1 MMPCHICGG
10 FDRIKLYHQSFSGLS
25 SGSFLDGYDVC
36 VCDQCGFGFADG
48 LPPAESFDKYYA
60 EMSKWDYLE
69 SDGVESEEHLK
80 RFEKVADD
88 ILSMGISKETPV
100 LDIGCS
106 TGGMLAA
113 LKRRGFTNLT
123 GLDPSPKS
131 AELAKSLYDIEVVT
145 GSVKDLNILPK
156 NFGLVMLSGVLEHFY
171 DPDSAIRDIRNLIV
185 QGGLF
190 YVSVPDV
197 TRFASCF
204 DAPYQQFSLEHIL
217 YFSPESLTNLLRTS
231 GFKPVQIKPVLY
243 PYTRSFDYPVI
254 EALFEKTETSPWV
267 HDRTTHP
274 ALKEYIKASATIE
287 EKIASQI
294 EHLVSTQDPIIVWG
308 VGTQTQRL
316 MASGQLPKANIF
328 AFVDSNAH
336 YHGKLLHDKPIISPK
351 EAGNCNNSILISSI
365 IFREEITAQ
374 IREDLK
380 LSNRLITIG
389 FSGENN

>member
-10 FDRIKLYHQSFSGLS
+10 FDRIKLYRQSFSGLS
-25 SGSFLDGYDVC
+25 SGSFLHGYDVC
-36 VCDQCGFGFADG
+36 VCGQCGFGFADG
-48 LPPAESFDKYYA
+48 LPPSESFDKYYA

-69 SDGVESEEHLK
+69 SAGVESEEHLK

-88 ILSMGISKETPV
+88 IISLGIRKETPV

-171 DPDSAIRDIRNLIV
+171 DPDSAIRDIGNLMV
-185 QGGLF
+185 QGGMF

-197 TRFASCF
+197 TRFTSCF

-217 YFSPESLTNLLRTS
+217 YFSPESLINLLRKS
-231 GFKPVQIKPVLY
+231 GFKPAQIKPVLY

-254 EALFEKTETSPWV
+254 EALFQKAEASTWV
-267 HDRTTHP
+267 PDQTTLP
-274 ALKEYIKASATIE
+274 ALNAYVKASATVE
-287 EKIASQI
+287 EKISSQI
-294 EHLVSTQDPIIVWG
+294 EKLVSMQEPILVWG

-316 MASGQLPKANIF
+316 MSSGHLSKANIT
-328 AFVDSNAH
+328 AFIDSNAH
-336 YHGKLLHDKPIISPK
+336 YHGKLLHDRPIISPK
-351 EAGNCNNSILISSI
+351 EAGNYNHPILISSI
-365 IFREEITAQ
+365 IFRQEIIEQ
-374 IREDLK
+374 IRQELK
-380 LSNRLITIG
+380 LSNRLVAIG
-389 FSGENN
+389 GDEK

>member
-1 MMPCHICGG
+1 MHPCHICGG
-10 FDRIKLYHQSFSGLS
+10 SNHTRIYHQSFSGLS
-25 SGSFLDGYDVC
+25 SGSFLKSYDVC

-48 LPPAESFDKYYA
+48 LPPAESFEKYYA

-69 SDGVESEEHLK
+69 SDGVESDEHLQ

-88 ILSMGISKETPV
+88 ILSMGISKQTPV

-131 AELAKSLYDIEVVT
+131 AELAKSLHEIEVVT
-145 GSVKDLNILPK
+145 GAVKDLNQLPK

-171 DPDSAIRDIRNLIV
+171 DPDSAIRDIRNLMV
-185 QGGLF
+185 EGGMF

-217 YFSPESLTNLLRTS
+217 YFSPESLTNLLRKS
-231 GFKPVQIKPVLY
+231 GFKPAQIKPVLY

-254 EALFEKTETSPWV
+254 EALFQKTEASTWV
-267 HDRTTHP
+267 PDQTTLS
-274 ALKEYIKASATIE
+274 ALNAYVKASATVE
-287 EKIASQI
+287 EKISSQI
-294 EHLVSTQDPIIVWG
+294 EKLVSTQEPILVWG

-316 MASGQLPKANIF
+316 MSSGHLSKANIT
-328 AFVDSNAH
+328 AFIDSNAH

-351 EAGNCNNSILISSI
+351 EAGNYNQPILISSI
-365 IFREEITAQ
+365 IFRAEITEQ
-374 IREDLK
+374 IRQELK
-380 LSNRLITIG
+380 LSNRLIAIG
-389 FSGENN
+389 CDEK

>member
-36 VCDQCGFGFADG
+36 VCGQCGFGFADG

-69 SDGVESEEHLK
+69 SAGVESEEHLK

-88 ILSMGISKETPV
+88 IISLGIRKETPV

-113 LKRRGFTNLT
+113 LKRRGFTHLT

-131 AELAKSLYDIEVVT
+131 AELAKSLYGIEVVT
-145 GSVKDLNILPK
+145 GSVKDLNMLPK

-171 DPDSAIRDIRNLIV
+171 DPDSAIRDIRNLMA
-185 QGGLF
+185 QGGMF

-197 TRFASCF
+197 TRFTSCF

-217 YFSPESLTNLLRTS
+217 YFSPESLTNLLRKS
-231 GFKPVQIKPVLY
+231 GFKPAQIKPVLY
-243 PYTRSFDYPVI
+243 PYTQSFDYPVI
-254 EALFEKTETSPWV
+254 EALFQKAEPSQWV
-267 HDRTTHP
+267 TDQTTLP
-274 ALKEYIKASATIE
+274 ALKEYIGASATVDERIT
-287 EKIASQI
+287 SQI
-294 EHLVSTQDPIIVWG
+294 EDIISAQEPILVWG

-316 MASGQLPKANIF
+316 ISSRHLSKANII
-328 AFVDSNAH
+328 AFIDSNAH
-336 YHGKLLHDKPIISPK
+336 YHGKLLHNKPIIAPK
-351 EAGNCNNSILISSI
+351 ETGNYNCPILISSI
-365 IFREEITAQ
+365 IFRGEITAQ
-374 IREDLK
+374 IREELK
-380 LSNRLITIG
+380 LSNHLIAIG
-389 FSGENN
+389 TAGN